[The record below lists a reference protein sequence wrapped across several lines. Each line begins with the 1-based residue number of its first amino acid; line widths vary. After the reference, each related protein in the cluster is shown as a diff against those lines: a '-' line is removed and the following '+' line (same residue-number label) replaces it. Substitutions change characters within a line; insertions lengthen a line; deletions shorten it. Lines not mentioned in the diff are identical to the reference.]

1 MKTAKEIYEEIR
13 SDEGLRESFAEAVK
27 EKKVEA
33 FLKNHGCEISV
44 DELTVF
50 IRSQQDEAANTVE
63 QLSLEEL
70 EGVTGGFPDVS
81 ECINSCFI
89 QGFFVAW
96 LHDFCPKCA
105 AYFGNKL

>member
-50 IRSQQDEAANTVE
+50 IRSQQDKAANTVE

-70 EGVTGGFPDVS
+70 EGVAGGFPEVS
-81 ECINSCFI
+81 DCIKSCFI
-89 QGFFVAW
+89 QGYFVAW

-105 AYFGNKL
+105 AYLGIKL